1 MLRILSPF
9 RVNDPH
15 LAAAMFRGRWRRCLD
30 ELAPYRM
37 GVVAMPGGF
46 QISGDA
52 VDFCA
57 AERAVAA
64 KLPDQGKGDRVGRHG
79 AAAYATN
86 A

>member
-1 MLRILSPF
+1 MLRILSSF

-15 LAAAMFRGRWRRCLD
+15 LPPAMLRSRRRRCLD
-30 ELAPYRM
+30 ELTPHRV
-37 GVVAMPGGF
+37 GLVPVPGGF
-46 QISGDA
+46 EISGDA

>member
-15 LAAAMFRGRWRRCLD
+15 LAAAKLGSRRRRCLD
-30 ELAPYRM
+30 ELAPHR
-37 GVVAMPGGF
+37 VSLVAMPGGF

-64 KLPDQGKGDRVGRHG
+64 KLPDKGKGDRVGRHG